1 MKRFERRIPGRRL
14 SRGVKEGFF
23 FEGGDVEV
31 GWDWREKEFDS
42 EKIVVFWNFLIGGS
56 LGI

>member
-14 SRGVKEGFF
+14 SRGVE
-23 FEGGDVEV
+23 EGGDVEV

-42 EKIVVFWNFLIGGS
+42 EKIVVFWNFLIGGL